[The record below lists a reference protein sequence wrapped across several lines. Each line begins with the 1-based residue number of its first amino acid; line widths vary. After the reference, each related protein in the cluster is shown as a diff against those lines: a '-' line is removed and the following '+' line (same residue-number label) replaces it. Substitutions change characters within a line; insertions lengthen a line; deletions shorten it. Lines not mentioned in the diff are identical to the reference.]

1 MHSQRIEPTRGALQA
16 AQYLRNRR
24 GRLVPLARALRRSR
38 SQEVHEDAN
47 TMGEHSGQQDPSA
60 LQNDSGGSN
69 LHLRAINSTLDAEM
83 FSGSRRNE
91 RSIFR
96 GLEQE
101 LESEENKAANSSR
114 R

>member
-91 RSIFR
+91 RSMFR